1 MKHTTLPPRTVFK
14 GYCYHKNQEFKMTG
28 KEWHEYAKTDKF
40 KCSPDK
46 DNKDFTWNGVEVWS
60 NK

>member
-1 MKHTTLPPRTVFK
+1 
-14 GYCYHKNQEFKMTG
+14 MTG